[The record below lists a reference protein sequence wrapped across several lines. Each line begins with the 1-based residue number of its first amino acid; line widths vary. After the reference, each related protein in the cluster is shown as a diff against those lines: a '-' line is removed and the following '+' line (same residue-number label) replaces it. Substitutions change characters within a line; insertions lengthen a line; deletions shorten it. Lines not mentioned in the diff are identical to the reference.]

1 MSKHKVKIPPLPAG
15 FRAAGTTCGI
25 KTSGGPDM
33 TLLASDQP
41 CAAAGVFTKNR
52 CLAAP
57 ILVNRRHLRD
67 GSAQAIII
75 NSGNANASTGKAGVN
90 DALVMCQRT
99 AQHLGCNRSQVL
111 VASTGVIGVPLP
123 MDKVTRGIDQL
134 ADKLGRSDQHVLAAA
149 RAIMTTDLVMKTAT
163 RAYTCG
169 RSNIR
174 ITGLCKGSGMIA
186 PNMATMLVF
195 ILTDAKL
202 SAAALRQSL
211 KQATAATF
219 NRISVDQHTSP
230 SDAVLVLANGMA
242 GPTRQS
248 KFVHALTD
256 LCRDLAEQIVRDGE
270 GATRLMRVI
279 VRSARSEAEAD
290 RVGRAV
296 VDSPLVKTALHGGD
310 PNWGRIVTAAGYSGA
325 VVNPDRMSLTLSPS
339 TGPGICVFTHGQ
351 PVSLTSRQRV
361 KLERIMS
368 GPEVW
373 VELSLGQGRAGATW
387 LGCDLSRQYVAI
399 NADYTT

>member
-1 MSKHKVKIPPLPAG
+1 MSQRQVKLPSLPAG
-15 FRAAGTTCGI
+15 FRAAGATCGI
-25 KTSGGPDM
+25 KASGQPDM
-33 TLLASDQP
+33 TLLASEQP

-52 CLAAP
+52 CVAAP

-90 DALVMCQRT
+90 DALTMCQRT
-99 AQHLGCNRSQVL
+99 AEHLGCNRSQVL

-134 ADKLGRSDQHVLAAA
+134 ADKLGSSRQHVQAAA

-163 RAYTCG
+163 RSYKSG
-169 RSNIR
+169 RHTIR

-202 SAAALRQSL
+202 PPEALRAAL
-211 KQATAATF
+211 KQAIAATF

-230 SDAVLVLANGMA
+230 SDAVLVLANGKA

-248 KFVHALTD
+248 LFVKALTE
-256 LCRDLAEQIVRDGE
+256 LCGDLAEQIVRDGE
-270 GATRLMRVI
+270 GATKLMRVI
-279 VRSARSEAEAD
+279 VSSARSEAEAD

-325 VVNPDRMSLTLSPS
+325 AVNPDRMSLTLSPAA
-339 TGPGICVFTHGQ
+339 GQGICVFAFGQ
-351 PVSLTSRQRV
+351 PVALATGQRQ

-368 GPEVW
+368 GHEVR
-373 VELSLGQGRAGATW
+373 VELSLGRGRAQTTW